1 MSATS
6 GPDRAPMTTH
16 SRQNL
21 AHALGRFDR
30 VGRELGVV

>member
-1 MSATS
+1 
-6 GPDRAPMTTH
+6 MTTH